1 MKTRILA
8 AAVLVP
14 ALFVVILALPK
25 IFTALLFGVMCAM
38 SAYELMYATGLVRHP
53 RLQIYAMVSAF
64 LVALWSYC
72 GAPYAVGL
80 LWVLIFVGILFGE
93 MFLSLTKL
101 RFDKLCVTIAAGLL
115 IPFLLCSLIRIFMA
129 EGRGRY
135 LIMIPFV
142 IAFLSDTFAYFVGCA
157 IGKHKLAPVI
167 SPKKSVEGLV
177 GGVLGA
183 MAGML
188 LYGMILNLAFDF
200 TVNYGYILVYG
211 FVGSLAGVFGDLCFS
226 AIKRQTGIKDYANL
240 IPGHGGILDR
250 FDSMILVG
258 PLTEVLLIL
267 LPAVM

>member
-8 AAVLVP
+8 AAALVP
-14 ALFVVILALPK
+14 LLFIVILALPK

-38 SAYELMYATGLVRHP
+38 AAYELMYATGLVRHP
-53 RLQIYAMVSAF
+53 RLLIYTMISGF
-64 LVALWSYC
+64 LVALWSYF
-72 GAPYAVGL
+72 GAPYAVAL
-80 LWVLIFVGILFGE
+80 LWVLVFLGILFGE

-101 RFDKLCVTIAAGLL
+101 RIEKLFVAMAAGLL
-115 IPFLLCSLIRIFMA
+115 IPFLLCSLVRIIMTDGT
-129 EGRGRY
+129 GRH

-142 IAFLSDTFAYFVGCA
+142 VAFLSDSCAYFVGCA

-188 LYGMILNLAFDF
+188 LYGLILDMAFDF
-200 TVNYGYILVYG
+200 TVNYGYILIYG
-211 FVGSLAGVFGDLCFS
+211 LFGSLAGVFGDLCFS
-226 AIKRQTGIKDYANL
+226 AIKRQTGIKDFSNL

-250 FDSMILVG
+250 FDSMILVA

>member
-14 ALFVVILALPK
+14 ALFAVILVLPK
-25 IFTALLFGVMCAM
+25 IFTALLFGVLCAFA
-38 SAYELMYATGLVRHP
+38 AYELMNATGIVRHP
-53 RLQIYAMVSAF
+53 RLLIYAMVSAF
-64 LVALWSYC
+64 LVALWSYS
-72 GAPYAVGL
+72 GASYAIAL
-80 LWVLIFVGILFGE
+80 LWVLVFVGILFGE

-101 RFDKLCVTIAAGLL
+101 RFEKLCITLIAGLL
-115 IPFLLCSLIRIFMA
+115 IPFLLCSLVRILMT
-129 EGRGRY
+129 EGSGRY
-135 LIMIPFV
+135 LILIPFV

-157 IGKHKLAPVI
+157 FGKHKMAPII

-200 TVNYGYILVYG
+200 SVNYGYVLVYG
-211 FVGSLAGVFGDLCFS
+211 LVGSLAGVFGDLCFS

-250 FDSMILVG
+250 FDSMIFVG
-258 PLTEVLLIL
+258 PLIEVLLIL

>member
-8 AAVLVP
+8 AAALVP
-14 ALFVVILALPK
+14 ALFLVILALPK
-25 IFTALLFGVMCAM
+25 IFTALLFGAMCAIA
-38 SAYELMYATGLVRHP
+38 AYELMYATGMARHP
-53 RLQIYAMVSAF
+53 RLLIYAMVSAF
-64 LVALWSYC
+64 LVSLWCYF
-72 GAPYAVGL
+72 GAPYAVAL
-80 LWVLIFVGILFGE
+80 LWVLVFLGILFGE
-93 MFLSLTKL
+93 MFLSLAKL
-101 RFDKLCVTIAAGLL
+101 RFEKLCVTMAAGLL
-115 IPFLLCSLIRIFMA
+115 IPFLLCSLVRIFMN
-129 EGRGRY
+129 EGVGRY

-188 LYGMILNLAFDF
+188 VYGLILNFAFDF
-200 TVNYGYILVYG
+200 TVNYGYLLIYG
-211 FVGSLAGVFGDLCFS
+211 LFGSLAGVFGDLCFS
-226 AIKRQTGIKDYANL
+226 AIKRQTVIKDYSNL

-250 FDSMILVG
+250 FDSMIVVG
-258 PLTEVLLIL
+258 PLVEVLLIL